1 MMKSLKNI
9 NKKKN
14 LQKQNKQQQKNI
26 WIKFERKQK
35 LRMKLKKNNLKNDSK
50 KNKWQLKE

>member
-35 LRMKLKKNNLKNDSK
+35 LRMKLKKKQFEK
-50 KNKWQLKE
+50 